1 MSKFFRVMVYEYTR
15 HVLRW
20 RFLLGL
26 LSIPFF
32 IVVVL
37 GISILSTGF
46 QTNNDPIG
54 YVDLPGVLVDPVF
67 PPVESGLF
75 TSSVD
80 ILPFANEDL
89 AHQALDDGQVQG
101 YYVLASDYLTTAQVR
116 LVTYDPPE
124 ETVQNRFSEF
134 LRLNLL
140 KNQPAQVVTRV
151 TEGTHFSIQSA
162 DGSRS
167 MEENEWFNLLVPFA
181 VGLIFIMVVFTSGG
195 YLMQAVVEEKE
206 NRTMEIIITSVSPGQ
221 LMAGKII
228 GNLGVGL
235 TQLVLWVLFGGVIF
249 LVGRD
254 SVDWLDQISV
264 SGDFVLLVAVILLP
278 TFVMIG
284 SLMAAVGAT
293 VTEAREAQQISGLFT
308 LPIAVPYWLTYQIMT
323 NPDGPVAVGLSFFP
337 LTAPVTLTM
346 RAGFT
351 QIPTAQLVLNV
362 GVLVACAVGAL
373 WMAARAFRLGM
384 LSYGKKITLREILGG
399 PKASLKPREAVR

>member
-26 LSIPFF
+26 LSIPLF

-37 GISILSTGF
+37 GISILSTEL

-54 YVDLPGVLVDPVF
+54 YVDLASVFADPV
-67 PPVESGLF
+67 PLPAEEGLF

-80 ILPFANEDL
+80 ILPFSTENL
-89 AHQALDDGQVQG
+89 ARQALEGGQIQG
-101 YYVLASDYLTTAQVR
+101 YFVLSADYLTSTEVR
-116 LVTYDPPE
+116 LVAYDPPE
-124 ETVQNRFSEF
+124 ERVQSRFSDF

-140 KNQPAQVVTRV
+140 KNQPPQIVSRLTD
-151 TEGTHFSIQSA
+151 GTVFAIQSA
-162 DGSRS
+162 DGSRRMVES
-167 MEENEWFNLLVPFA
+167 DWFNLLVPFA
-181 VGLIFIMVVFTSGG
+181 VGLIFMMVVFTSGG

-235 TQLVLWVLFGGVIF
+235 TQLMFWMLFVVVIVLFGR
-249 LVGRD
+249 GR
-254 SVDWLDQISV
+254 VDWLDRISV
-264 SGDFVLLVAVILLP
+264 SADFLLLVAVIMLP

-293 VTEAREAQQISGLFT
+293 VTEAREAQQISGLFS
-308 LPIAVPYWLTYQIMT
+308 LPIAIPYWLTYQIMT
-323 NPDGPVAVGLSFFP
+323 NPNGPVAVGLSFFP

-362 GVLVACAVGAL
+362 ALLMACAVGAL
-373 WMAARAFRLGM
+373 WMAARAFRMGM
-384 LSYGKKITLREILGG
+384 LSYGKKITLREILGR
-399 PKASLKPREAVR
+399 PRTSLKPREAVR